1 MKGGKHMR
9 KKGKT
14 KRRMNIAS
22 VAKSATP
29 VITLLGHKYDKATLP
44 SYTKI
49 KDGAVFSVPRE
60 DFHKFKLLKRNRNTS
75 QAQVNKLIVKLQE
88 PKGQLVP
95 IIINEKWEVING
107 QHRLQAAE
115 EGNIDHIIVMMSFG
129 ATIEDVIIM
138 NTTEKK
144 WNFWDYLK
152 CHSEPSAPS
161 SEEYQKIKTFL
172 KDYTIS
178 PKAALWLLS
187 GNNHDY
193 GTEDFEAGIFEV
205 KHLEEAQKQGDY
217 LRKVKGYNT
226 VNVSVLKFCWSF
238 VKIQKTK
245 DKDGNKMSMPTL
257 MRNLKKYGGKFFN
270 TGGNQEYYLDEMKE
284 CYNSRLPKSKKIS
297 LRVSL

>member
-1 MKGGKHMR
+1 MS
-9 KKGKT
+9 KKRGKT
-14 KRRMNIAS
+14 KRRMNISS
-22 VAKSATP
+22 VATSATP
-29 VITLLGHKYDKATLP
+29 VITLLGHKYDKATFT

-60 DFHKFKLLKRNRNTS
+60 DFYKFKLLKRNRTTS

-115 EGNIDHIIVMMSFG
+115 EGNIDHIIVMMSYG

-152 CHSEPSAPS
+152 CHSEPSAPGS
-161 SEEYQKIKTFL
+161 VEYQKIKIFL
-172 KDYTIS
+172 KDYPIS

-187 GNNHDY
+187 GNSHDY

-205 KHLEEAQKQGDY
+205 KHLEEAQKQGDF

-245 DKDGNKMSMPTL
+245 DKVGNKMSMPTL
-257 MRNLKKYGGKFFN
+257 MRNLKKYCGKFFN
-270 TGGNQEYYLDEMKE
+270 TCGNQEYYLDEMKE

>member
-1 MKGGKHMR
+1 MR

-60 DFHKFKLLKRNRNTS
+60 DFYKFKLLKRNRTTS

-115 EGNIDHIIVMMSFG
+115 EGNIDHIIVMMSNG
-129 ATIEDVIIM
+129 ATIEDVIVM

-172 KDYTIS
+172 KNYTIS

-238 VKIQKTK
+238 VKIQKAK

>member
-1 MKGGKHMR
+1 MSR
-9 KKGKT
+9 QKGKT
-14 KRRMNIAS
+14 KRRMNISS
-22 VAKSATP
+22 VATSATP
-29 VITLLGHKYDKATLP
+29 VITLLGHKYDKASFT

-49 KDGAVFSVPRE
+49 KDGTVFSVPRE

-115 EGNIDHIIVMMSFG
+115 EGNIDHIIVMMSYG

-161 SEEYQKIKTFL
+161 SGEYQKIKTFL

-205 KHLEEAQKQGDY
+205 KHLEEAQKQGDF

-245 DKDGNKMSMPTL
+245 DKAGNKMSMPTL

-284 CYNSRLPKSKKIS
+284 CYNCRLPKSKKIS
-297 LRVSL
+297 LRVIL